1 MGFGQ
6 VLGYASSAFIHGT
19 QVVHALGVVLFRPL
33 DVKLIGQGHILWGAE
48 AFFMQVAEQEMHAG
62 YRMRLVLFQIG
73 QNIQR
78 HFRVRLQILSLDEQA
93 RLLHQSFRIPG
104 FRGFQY
110 IILVQF
116 PVRLH
121 ADALLVIAG
130 QPLETAYVLLFH
142 QGGGCRHG
150 RGQKL
155 LPFRRLLH
163 IPCHGFII
171 IGQLVQCRQAAE
183 FHSLFPELHGFR
195 IDGFRGR
202 GLAFPAGRGHPG
214 RNGSGIRR
222 NIFPL
227 TLLFRFPEP
236 RRSVGVLSVQG

>member
-1 MGFGQ
+1 
-6 VLGYASSAFIHGT
+6 
-19 QVVHALGVVLFRPL
+19 
-33 DVKLIGQGHILWGAE
+33 
-48 AFFMQVAEQEMHAG
+48 
-62 YRMRLVLFQIG
+62 MRLVLFQIG

-78 HFRVRLQILSLDEQA
+78 QFRVRLQILALDEQA
-93 RLLHQSFRIPG
+93 RLLHQSLRIPG

-121 ADALLVIAG
+121 ADALPVIAG

-222 NIFPL
+222 SIFPL

-236 RRSVGVLSVQG
+236 RRSVGVLSVQGQLDLLAGGSESVVQGRCFPRILGIGRLVGQEKQGRDMSPCRQTVHHGAVRL